1 MEQKITWKQI
11 LLLQAVIVIYTIS
24 SVMAKLASTG
34 GTLSRVVLFF
44 GLDLFCLGVYAI
56 LWQQMIKRFD
66 LSVAYA
72 NRALALAW
80 SAVWALLIFGEKIS
94 RKQMLGICV
103 VLVGTVI
110 INTEK
115 REALGEEKEHA
126 E

>member
-115 REALGEEKEHA
+115 RETLGEEKEHA